1 MSEKRDKVSTKQ
13 YNTTYYICFKI
24 NASIMEDNLSKRP
37 GENLRGKRRI
47 FGGFTLHKLDFVN
60 LCEW

>member
-37 GENLRGKRRI
+37 YI
-47 FGGFTLHKLDFVN
+47 
-60 LCEW
+60 